1 MMAHACNPTTQKV
14 EAGGLLGIQGQL
26 VLPREYQ
33 DSQGYVARPYLKT
46 K

>member
-1 MMAHACNPTTQKV
+1 MAHACNPTTQEV
-14 EAGGLLGIQGQL
+14 ESGGLLGIKSQP